1 MESETHNVTRD
12 SVALAVRTREAA
24 KMVGIGTRKLWALSH
39 PRGPIPC
46 FKVDGM
52 VLYPVEQLREW
63 IAAQLKKAHQS

>member
-1 MESETHNVTRD
+1 
-12 SVALAVRTREAA
+12 
-24 KMVGIGTRKLWALSH
+24 MVGIGTRKLWALSH